1 MILYFL
7 RHGLAE
13 DRLVW
18 SGDDG
23 LRPLTKQGIKLL
35 EREADVLMPLLSDL
49 KLILTSPLTRAF
61 QTAEIVAK
69 KLSLTNNLI
78 KDQRLSP
85 GFDTT
90 QLVAVLDD
98 YPDQDLMMLVG
109 HEPDFSLTISSII
122 GGGNLVCKKGGLARV
137 DLYSRSPLTGEL
149 VWLVPPK
156 IIIG

>member
-1 MILYFL
+1 
-7 RHGLAE
+7 
-13 DRLVW
+13 
-18 SGDDG
+18 
-23 LRPLTKQGIKLL
+23 
-35 EREADVLMPLLSDL
+35 MPLLSDL

-61 QTAEIVAK
+61 QTAEIVAE

-137 DLYSRSPLTGEL
+137 NLYSRSPLTGEL